1 MVHDIKDILTRGKDL
16 LWEDAVGVSVLF
28 VLLFAGLALT
38 GTA

>member
-1 MVHDIKDILTRGKDL
+1 MVNDIKDILTRGKDL